1 MRRYRVR
8 RAADVTR
15 DLDLIEGHLVQSY
28 QEFGDDLE
36 NAMERAA
43 ARIDEALAYMRTFA
57 AHPHRGS
64 EHPKIRPG
72 VRTVTNKSFVF
83 YFEIDEPSSEV
94 RILATF
100 FGGADHRRQILD
112 RLRH

>member
-1 MRRYRVR
+1 M
-8 RAADVTR
+8 
-15 DLDLIEGHLVQSY
+15 VQSY

-36 NAMERAA
+36 IAMERGA
-43 ARIDEALAYMRTFA
+43 ARIDEALAYMRTFTA
-57 AHPHRGS
+57 LPHRGS

-72 VRTVTNKSFVF
+72 VRTVTNKRFVF

>member
-1 MRRYRVR
+1 VRRFRVR

-15 DLDLIEGHLVQSY
+15 DLELIEEHLVRAC

-43 ARIDEALAYMRTFA
+43 TRIDEALNYLRTFA
-57 AHPHRGS
+57 VRPHRGS
-64 EHPKIRPG
+64 EHPNIQPG
-72 VRTVTNKSFVF
+72 IRTVTHKSFVF
-83 YFEIDEPSSEV
+83 YFEIDDPSSEV
-94 RILATF
+94 RILAIF
-100 FGGADHRRQILD
+100 FGGADHRRQIVD